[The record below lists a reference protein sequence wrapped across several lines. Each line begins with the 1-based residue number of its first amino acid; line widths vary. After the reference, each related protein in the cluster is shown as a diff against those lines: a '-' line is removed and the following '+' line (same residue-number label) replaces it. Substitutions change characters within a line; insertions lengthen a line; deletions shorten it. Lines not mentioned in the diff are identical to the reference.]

1 MSKPRLSFLKVS
13 LCVPWA
19 VCALWVACGAALA
32 EKADKNKPIHIE
44 SDALRFDDRE
54 QVSVFTGNVVL
65 TKGTIVIRGAEIIVR
80 EDPQGNQFGV
90 AKAAPGKLAYF
101 RQKREGVDEFIEGEG
116 EVIEYNGEQDWV
128 RFSRQAIMRR
138 LRGAQLADE
147 AIGAV
152 IQYDNTTDVFTVD
165 GGAPQGKA
173 QPGGRGR
180 VRVMLTPKPDTKASS
195 AVTTAATPAAGSAPT
210 SSPVATPAR
219 PASTPLVVTPAL
231 KDRP

>member
-1 MSKPRLSFLKVS
+1 MAKLLLRVVFGGSLSIT
-13 LCVPWA
+13 
-19 VCALWVACGAALA
+19 LWFAAGLAHA

-65 TKGTIVIRGAEIIVR
+65 TKGTIVIRGAEITVR

-90 AKAAPGKLAYF
+90 AKAAPGKLAFF

-116 EVIEYNGEQDWV
+116 EVIEYNGDQDWV

-147 AIGAV
+147 AVGAV

-180 VRVMLTPKPDTKASS
+180 VRVMLTPKPEAAAGSS
-195 AVTTAATPAAGSAPT
+195 AATSAATPATSA
-210 SSPVATPAR
+210 PVATPAR
-219 PASTPLVVTPAL
+219 PVSTPLVVTPAL
-231 KDRP
+231 KERP

>member
-1 MSKPRLSFLKVS
+1 MAKLLLRAVFWGSLSIT
-13 LCVPWA
+13 
-19 VCALWVACGAALA
+19 LWFAAGLVHA

-65 TKGTIVIRGAEIIVR
+65 TKGTIVIRGAEITVR

-90 AKAAPGKLAYF
+90 AKAAPGKLAFF

-180 VRVMLTPKPDTKASS
+180 VRVMLTPKPESAAGSS
-195 AVTTAATPAAGSAPT
+195 AATSAATPASSA
-210 SSPVATPAR
+210 PVATPAR
-219 PASTPLVVTPAL
+219 PVATPLVVTPAL

>member
-1 MSKPRLSFLKVS
+1 MAKLLLRVVFGGGLSAT
-13 LCVPWA
+13 LCLCFTVGWA
-19 VCALWVACGAALA
+19 HA

-65 TKGTIVIRGAEIIVR
+65 TKGTIVIRGAEITVR
-80 EDPQGNQFGV
+80 EDPKGNQFGV
-90 AKAAPGKLAYF
+90 AKAAPGKLAFF

-147 AIGAV
+147 ATGAV

-180 VRVMLTPKPDTKASS
+180 VRVMLTPKPEAAAGSSAATSVVTPASS
-195 AVTTAATPAAGSAPT
+195 A
-210 SSPVATPAR
+210 PVATPAR
-219 PASTPLVVTPAL
+219 PVPTPLVVTPAL

>member
-1 MSKPRLSFLKVS
+1 MAKPLLRIVFWGSLSFT
-13 LCVPWA
+13 
-19 VCALWVACGAALA
+19 LWFAAGLAHA

-65 TKGTIVIRGAEIIVR
+65 TKGTIVIRGAEITVR

-90 AKAAPGKLAYF
+90 AKAAPGKLAFF

-195 AVTTAATPAAGSAPT
+195 TATSAAPPAAGSAPT
-210 SSPVATPAR
+210 PTPVAPPAR